1 MTHATG
7 SFEVTSWNED
17 SYEELD
23 GGGKLTQASVDQ
35 KFSGDVEGD
44 GAVQWLMAYAPEGT
58 ARFVGIQ
65 RVTGSIE
72 GREGCFVM
80 ETSGDFDGEVAT
92 GEWTIVSA
100 SGDLEGLRGTGRF
113 RAPKGPTASVDLDYE
128 LG

>member
-7 SFEVTSWNED
+7 TFEVTSWNENT
-17 SYEELD
+17 YEELD
-23 GGGKLTQASVDQ
+23 GGGKLTQASVEQ
-35 KFSGDVEGD
+35 RFSGDVDGD
-44 GAVQWLMAYAPEGT
+44 GAVQWLMAYGPDGT

-65 RVTGSIE
+65 RVTGSIG

-80 ETSGDFDGEVAT
+80 ETTGDFDGGVAT

-100 SGDLEGLRGTGRF
+100 EGELEGLKGTGRF
-113 RAPKGPTASVDLDYE
+113 SAPKGPTASVELDYE

>member
-1 MTHATG
+1 MAHATG
-7 SFEVTSWNED
+7 TFEVTSWNEN

-23 GGGKLTQASVDQ
+23 GGGKLTQASVAQ
-35 KFSGDVEGD
+35 RFSGDVDGD
-44 GAVQWLMAYAPEGT
+44 GAVEWLMAYAPDGT

-65 RVTGSIE
+65 RVTGSIG
-72 GREGCFVM
+72 GREGTFVM

-100 SGDLEGLRGTGRF
+100 AGDLEGLRGTGQF
-113 RAPKGPTASVDLDYE
+113 HAPKGPTASVELDYE